1 MKTIFDKGT
10 RDELIKRINTL
21 NQNCTAQWGKMNI
34 YQMLKHCTIW
44 EEWISGKNKPKYK
57 QEFIGF
63 VFGKMALKSMIK
75 DESPL
80 RRNVP
85 TSATFKVKEKNGDV
99 ESEKKKW
106 ITLIEEYEHYS
117 NPGFIHDFFGKMTK
131 EQVGLL
137 AYKHTDHHL
146 RQFNS

>member
-1 MKTIFDKGT
+1 MKTIFDKTT
-10 RDELIKRINTL
+10 RDALITRINTL
-21 NQNCTAQWGKMNI
+21 NENNTAQWGKMNI
-34 YQMLKHCTIW
+34 YQMVRHCVIW

-63 VFGKMALKSMIK
+63 LFGKMALKSMIK

-85 TSATFKVKEKNGDV
+85 TSAEFKVKEKNGDV
-99 ESEKKKW
+99 ESEKRKW

-117 NPGFIHDFFGKMTK
+117 NPDFIHDFFGKMTK
-131 EQVGLL
+131 EQIGLL

-146 RQFNS
+146 RQFDS